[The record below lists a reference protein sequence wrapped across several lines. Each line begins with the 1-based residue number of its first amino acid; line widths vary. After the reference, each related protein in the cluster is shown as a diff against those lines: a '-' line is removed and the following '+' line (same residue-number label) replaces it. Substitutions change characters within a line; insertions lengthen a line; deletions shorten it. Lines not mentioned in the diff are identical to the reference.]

1 MKPKFNIGDIVK
13 VDLMVDWYSGFIVS
27 SEVYQNE
34 RIVYVVRLFYD
45 NDVMTDVS
53 EEWITLMEKH
63 NASRQSE

>member
-13 VDLMVDWYSGFIVS
+13 VDLMVDWYSGYIVS

-34 RIVYVVRLFYD
+34 RIVYAVRLFFD
-45 NDVMTDVS
+45 NDVMADVS

-63 NASRQSE
+63 NASR

>member
-13 VDLMVDWYSGFIVS
+13 VDLMVDWYSGYIIS

-34 RIVYVVRLFYD
+34 RIVYVVRLFFD
-45 NDVMTDVS
+45 NDIMTDVS

-63 NASRQSE
+63 NASR